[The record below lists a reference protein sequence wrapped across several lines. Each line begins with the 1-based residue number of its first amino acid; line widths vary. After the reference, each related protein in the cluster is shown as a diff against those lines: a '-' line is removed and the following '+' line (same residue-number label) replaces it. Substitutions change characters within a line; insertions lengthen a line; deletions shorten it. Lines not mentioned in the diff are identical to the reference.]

1 MFLCLICDTRLPD
14 ETSAGRFVFGQRWI
28 KVKDSQA
35 LMRKAVIGEM
45 ETSNYV
51 NFLSKLKNRHGDG
64 EPHMLIQKKIR
75 IDKRQGG
82 CYIKN

>member
-1 MFLCLICDTRLPD
+1 
-14 ETSAGRFVFGQRWI
+14 
-28 KVKDSQA
+28 
-35 LMRKAVIGEM
+35 MRKAVIGEM

-75 IDKRQGG
+75 IDKR
-82 CYIKN
+82 